1 MVSFKSRV
9 IAICAAGTLAIGSAA
24 VAAPISFAQE
34 TADTAVGGE
43 VTGDAGA
50 EGAVNLPFGAPAA
63 AGSPNGL
70 PTAAQADLIDANNTG
85 TLKIKKI
92 LGDPQLNGGAT
103 HHGAPSEDSKF
114 LQGATFNIKRLD
126 IDLTVQQGWRTLN
139 DLVANPEKIEETPD
153 HSTQPAEEKRSQTT
167 NTEGEATFDEIPMG
181 VYVVTEES
189 REGYSTSAPFLVS
202 LPYSDGNSGKWEYTR
217 TVYPKNQEFRPNKQV
232 DAQGA
237 TLGSNMAYTINA
249 PVPAGTLSN
258 LKITDNLIEN
268 LQLVADSPAPKVS
281 FSEGNGAGTP
291 LTAGA
296 DYNLTA
302 TDQLLEIEF
311 TESGLGKLEQAR
323 IGKPNLQVHVQ
334 FEAKVVSLPA
344 AGQSITNT
352 AEIEYPNGAK
362 VTTDSPAADGEADPK
377 PTRTDYANLTITKF
391 TNDTE
396 GDVDL
401 SGAEFE
407 LYRCV
412 DKELKG
418 EAIPVSTTETLTE
431 GFNPVEAT
439 TLTTVKS
446 QQNEREGEFRG
457 YGIPVRT
464 YAAGGTATQDYEY
477 CVVETKAPDGFIR
490 NPEVHKLNLQ
500 TATANQAAELS
511 VRVENQRD
519 NFLSSLPATGAWGII
534 LVFLVGLG
542 LLARGFYTS
551 RKDGR
556 ATA

>member
-9 IAICAAGTLAIGSAA
+9 IAICAAGTIAIGGVAVSAPA
-24 VAAPISFAQE
+24 TFAQE
-34 TADTAVGGE
+34 TADTTVEGEAVGD
-43 VTGDAGA
+43 TGA
-50 EGAVNLPFGAPAA
+50 EGAVDLPFGAPAA

-70 PTAAQADLIDANNTG
+70 PTTTQADLIEANKTG
-85 TLKIKKI
+85 TLTIKKI
-92 LGDPQLNGGAT
+92 LGDPQLNGGTT
-103 HHGAPSEDSKF
+103 HHGAPSGDSEF

-153 HSTQPAEEKRSQTT
+153 HSTQPAEGKRSQTT
-167 NTEGEATFDEIPMG
+167 NAQGEATFDEIPMG
-181 VYVVTEES
+181 VYVVTEEP

-217 TVYPKNQEFRPNKQV
+217 TVYPKNQELRPNKQV

-237 TLGSNMAYTINA
+237 TLGSNMSYTINA

-281 FSEGNGAGTP
+281 FSEGNGPGTP

-311 TESGLGKLEQAR
+311 TESGLGKLEEAR
-323 IGKPNLQVHVQ
+323 TGKPNLQVHVQ

-344 AGQSITNT
+344 VGQSITNT

-362 VTTDSPAADGEADPK
+362 VTTDSPAADGESDPK
-377 PTRTDYANLTITKF
+377 PTSTDYANLTITKF

-418 EAIPVSTTETLTE
+418 EAIPVSTTETLAE
-431 GFNPVEAT
+431 GFNPDEAT

-446 QQNEREGEFRG
+446 EQNEHEGEFRG
-457 YGIPVRT
+457 YGIPVHT
-464 YAAGGTATQDYEY
+464 YAAGGTATQHYEY
-477 CVVETKAPDGFIR
+477 CVVETKAPSGFIR
-490 NPEVHKLNLQ
+490 NPEVHKVEL
-500 TATANQAAELS
+500 TEATANEAAELS

>member
-9 IAICAAGTLAIGSAA
+9 IAICAAGTLAVGSAA
-24 VAAPISFAQE
+24 VAAPISFAQ
-34 TADTAVGGE
+34 DTDAAVTENGAA
-43 VTGDAGA
+43 AGA
-50 EGAVNLPFGAPAA
+50 VDRPFGAPAPV
-63 AGSPNGL
+63 GEMDS
-70 PTAAQADLIDANNTG
+70 PTAAQADLIDAGKTG
-85 TLKIKKI
+85 TLTVKKL
-92 LGDPQLNGGAT
+92 LGDPERDDDGAT
-103 HHGAPSEDSKF
+103 HSGAPTGDVTP
-114 LQGATFNIKRLD
+114 LAGAVFNIERLD
-126 IDLTVQQGWRTLN
+126 IDLTKLSGWSQLN
-139 DLVANPEKIEETPD
+139 GLVDNPQNIANFNRHAD
-153 HSTQPAEEKRSQTT
+153 QPADDKRSQTT
-167 NTEGEATFDEIPMG
+167 GAEGEAAFSDIPVG
-181 VYVVTEES
+181 VYVVTEQP
-189 REGYSTSAPFLVS
+189 RDGYSTSAPFLVS
-202 LPYSDGNSGKWEYTR
+202 LPYSDGQTGKWEYTR
-217 TVYPKNQEFRPNKQV
+217 TVYPKNQELRPNKQV

-237 TLGSNMAYTINA
+237 TLGSNMSYTINA

-281 FSEGNGAGTP
+281 FSEGDGPGTT

-311 TESGLGKLEQAR
+311 TESGLRKLEEAR

-362 VTTDSPAADGEADPK
+362 VTTDSPAADGETDQK
-377 PTRTDYANLTITKF
+377 PTRTDYANLTIRKYTDD
-391 TNDTE
+391 NE
-396 GDVDL
+396 GEVDL
-401 SGAEFE
+401 SGAQFN
-407 LYRCV
+407 LYRC
-412 DKELKG
+412 
-418 EAIPVSTTETLTE
+418 EAGKLLGDPLGVSTTETLAAE
-431 GFNPVEAT
+431 FDPNEEASRE
-439 TLTTVKS
+439 LTTVKN
-446 QQNEREGEFRG
+446 QDNEREGIFQG

-464 YAAGGTATQDYEY
+464 FAAGGTATRDYKY
-477 CVVETKAPDGFIR
+477 CVVETKAPEGFIR
-490 NPEVHKLNLQ
+490 NPEVHEVELQ
-500 TATANQAAELS
+500 AATADQAERLF
-511 VRVENQRD
+511 VQVENQRD
-519 NFLSSLPATGAWGII
+519 KFLSSLPATGAWGII